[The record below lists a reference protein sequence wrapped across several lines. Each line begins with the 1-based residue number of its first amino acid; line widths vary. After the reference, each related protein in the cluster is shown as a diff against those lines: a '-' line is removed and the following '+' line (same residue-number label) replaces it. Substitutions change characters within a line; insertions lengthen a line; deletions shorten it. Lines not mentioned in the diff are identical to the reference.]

1 MLTVED
7 EHVSG
12 RVAVKEKDDEVM
24 EPQSQSTSSSYLVR
38 VWRETGEGAEVRFYL
53 RNLKTG
59 EERYLGDPG
68 QIAEL
73 LTGGL
78 RVDRAPRPRQRE
90 TA

>member
-1 MLTVED
+1 MN
-7 EHVSG
+7 
-12 RVAVKEKDDEVM
+12 EKDDEPI
-24 EPQSQSTSSSYLVR
+24 EPQFQSTSSSYLVR
-38 VWRETGEGAEVRFYL
+38 VWQETGEDAEVRFYL

-59 EERYLGDPG
+59 EERYLGDPK

-78 RVDRAPRPRQRE
+78 RVESAPQPQRQE